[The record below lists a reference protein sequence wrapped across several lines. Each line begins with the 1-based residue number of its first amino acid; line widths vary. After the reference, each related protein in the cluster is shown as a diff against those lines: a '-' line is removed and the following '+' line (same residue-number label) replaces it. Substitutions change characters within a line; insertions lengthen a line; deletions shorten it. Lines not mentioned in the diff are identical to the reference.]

1 MIHDCTLGN
10 NILERGPSKFIMY
23 WLVWSS
29 AKGMMFIS
37 TAGPVW
43 SWIPIFTDST
53 NYWSQLSKKKKKN
66 VSKKQN
72 LNALH
77 ITYTVLDTIIRNL
90 DKQWGPTVQPRNQT
104 WVSCIVGGFF
114 TICTHE
120 TQGNVFNNPW

>member
-1 MIHDCTLGN
+1 MILWEGYDVY
-10 NILERGPSKFIMY
+10 KY
-23 WLVWSS
+23 
-29 AKGMMFIS
+29 
-37 TAGPVW
+37 
-43 SWIPIFTDST
+43 SWPCMVLDSHIHRF
-53 NYWSQLSKKKKKN
+53 NQLLITTIQKKKKKKN

-77 ITYTVLDTIIRNL
+77 ITYIVLDTIIRNL